1 MIKALRRATISR
13 RFTPVLMGTALK
25 NKGVQPLLDAV
36 VDYLPDPSQVENYA
50 NKFSKDED
58 EEPVKLLMTSER
70 SNKDPFVALAFKL
83 EQGKFGQLT
92 YLRVYQGC
100 VTKGDSVFNT
110 RTGKKTRLSRLV
122 QMHADKMEDVTK
134 VYSGDI
140 CAVFGVDCASG
151 DTFVYE
157 KESKLS
163 MESMHVPD
171 PVLSMSIQPKDKKG
185 EANFAKAVARF
196 TKEDPTYRVCSTMKI
211 RRPWP
216 PGWENC

>member
-1 MIKALRRATISR
+1 M
-13 RFTPVLMGTALK
+13 MGTALK

-36 VDYLPDPSQVENYA
+36 VDYLPNPSQVDN
-50 NKFSKDED
+50 F
-58 EEPVKLLMTSER
+58 
-70 SNKDPFVALAFKL
+70 AFKL

-92 YLRVYQGC
+92 YLRIYQGS
-100 VTKGDSVFNT
+100 VGKGDTVWNT

-122 QMHADKMEDVTK
+122 QMHADKMEDVSR
-134 VYSGDI
+134 VFSGDI

-151 DTFVYE
+151 DTFVFD

-185 EANFAKAVARF
+185 E
-196 TKEDPTYRVCSTMKI
+196 
-211 RRPWP
+211 
-216 PGWENC
+216 